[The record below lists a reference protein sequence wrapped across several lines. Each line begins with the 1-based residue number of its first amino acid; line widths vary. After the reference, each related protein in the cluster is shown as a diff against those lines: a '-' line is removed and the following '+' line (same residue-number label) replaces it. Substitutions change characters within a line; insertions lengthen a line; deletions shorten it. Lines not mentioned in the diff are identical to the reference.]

1 MLLTSFL
8 NRIYAA
14 CFPNEHLV
22 LFQVMSELR
31 DPILPEFSNVITG
44 KKGIICESVLFEFKE
59 LVSMCGGVDEK
70 ARAAQLLQSLL

>member
-1 MLLTSFL
+1 
-8 NRIYAA
+8 
-14 CFPNEHLV
+14 
-22 LFQVMSELR
+22 MSELR